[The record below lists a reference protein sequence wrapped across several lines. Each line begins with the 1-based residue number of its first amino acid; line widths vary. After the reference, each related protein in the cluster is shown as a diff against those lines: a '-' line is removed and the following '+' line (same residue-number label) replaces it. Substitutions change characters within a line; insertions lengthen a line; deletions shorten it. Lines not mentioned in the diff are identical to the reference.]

1 MQAVKLRTH
10 CAGDLQ
16 GVGGGRRIDPQIG
29 RRFTVQL
36 GAGAVAAGA
45 QLNGRHVGE
54 AHQLPLRAAA
64 EDNLAKAGRLVQT
77 PQPVDG
83 QRLLLAVK
91 YRRGAH
97 LPRRA
102 LHILLAQRLGDIIR
116 GDVERVHAVRA
127 QPDTHAVIPGAKH
140 LHLADAGQA
149 GQRLAHLG
157 AGVVADKQRR
167 QRAQRRVEA
176 YPHKQIAGALAHLDA
191 ILLHLRREL
200 RQRLR
205 HPVLHVDRRQVGIGA
220 RREGYAQA
228 VRPLIRAGGLHI
240 QHMIDAVELGLQRG
254 GDGFCHV

>member
-1 MQAVKLRTH
+1 MQAVKLSAH

-16 GVGGGRRIDPQIG
+16 GIGGGRRVDPQIG
-29 RRFTVQL
+29 RRFTVEL
-36 GAGAVAAGA
+36 RAGAVAAGA
-45 QLNGRHVGE
+45 QLDGRHVGE
-54 AHQLPLRAAA
+54 AHQLSLRAAT

-83 QRLLLAVK
+83 QRLLLAVE

-102 LHILLAQRLGDIIR
+102 LHILLTQRLGNVIR
-116 GDVERVHAVRA
+116 GDVEGVHAVRT
-127 QPDTHAVIPGAKH
+127 QPDAHTVIPGAKH
-140 LHLADAGQA
+140 LHLTDAGQA
-149 GQRLAHLG
+149 RQRLAHLG
-157 AGVVADKQRR
+157 AGVVTDKQRR

-176 YPHKQIAGALAHLDA
+176 HPHQQVAGALAYLDP

-254 GDGFCHV
+254 GDSLRHV